1 MSTPYLIVITILGWG
16 IGSLFYKVANDNIHP
31 IMVSTVVTAVY
42 LIITPMTYIFFKFP
56 KDLNTPGIS
65 ASVLAGL
72 CMAGGSLAYFFA
84 LRRGSAGE
92 VTTIT
97 ALYPGLTLL
106 LSMYFLK
113 ETINLKQG
121 IGMAFALI
129 SFVLLGMK

>member
-1 MSTPYLIVITILGWG
+1 MNTQYLIMITILGWG
-16 IGSLFYKVANDNIHP
+16 IGSLFYKIANDNIHP
-31 IMVSTVVTAVY
+31 IMVSSVVTAVY
-42 LIITPMTYIFFKFP
+42 LIITPLTYLFFKFP
-56 KDLNTPGIS
+56 KDLNVTGVS
-65 ASVLAGL
+65 ASVLAGI

-84 LRRGSAGE
+84 LRRGGAGE

-121 IGMAFALI
+121 IGMVLALI
-129 SFVLLGMK
+129 SFVLLGLK